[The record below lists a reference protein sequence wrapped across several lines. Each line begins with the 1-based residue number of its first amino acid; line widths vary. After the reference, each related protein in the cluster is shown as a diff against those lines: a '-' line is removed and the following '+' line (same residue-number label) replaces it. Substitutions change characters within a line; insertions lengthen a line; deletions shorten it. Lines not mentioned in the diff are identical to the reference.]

1 MPAQDLKT
9 ELGTLPPRIEVPPP
23 GPRSR
28 ALARRLRK
36 VESRDV
42 TFVSDAFPVF
52 WEEARGANVLD
63 VDGNV
68 YVDLSSAFGVALAG
82 HRHPRVAKA
91 AAEQQRRLVHAMG
104 DVHPSAVKVELLER
118 LALLG
123 PWDRAR
129 AVLASAGSE
138 AVEIALKT
146 ALLHTGR
153 SGILAFEGGYHG
165 LTMGA
170 LATTQRSH
178 FRAPFQARSYPGV
191 AFAPFP
197 DAGADEPSG
206 SSGSLNAVERA
217 LVRGAPNGD
226 SIGAVLVEPV
236 QGRAGVRIPPR
247 AFFAELGALAR
258 RHGAVVIADE
268 VFTGLGRCGA
278 PLASRELGLD
288 ADLVCLGKALGGGF
302 PLSACLGSAE
312 VFDAWPESTGEA
324 KHTSTFLGH
333 PVACAAALA
342 FLDVLAEE
350 DLCRTAIELGD
361 SILARL
367 HDGLDDVEHV
377 AEVRGMGL
385 LIGIELVVPGG
396 APQAATGAAARVAER
411 ALLEGVLVLPAGEW
425 GHVVELA
432 PPATMPLELV
442 SHALEVLERAVVEMV
457 P

>member
-1 MPAQDLKT
+1 M
-9 ELGTLPPRIEVPPP
+9 
-23 GPRSR
+23 
-28 ALARRLRK
+28 
-36 VESRDV
+36 
-42 TFVSDAFPVF
+42 
-52 WEEARGANVLD
+52 
-63 VDGNV
+63 
-68 YVDLSSAFGVALAG
+68 
-82 HRHPRVAKA
+82 
-91 AAEQQRRLVHAMG
+91 
-104 DVHPSAVKVELLER
+104 
-118 LALLG
+118 
-123 PWDRAR
+123 
-129 AVLASAGSE
+129 LASAGSE

-367 HDGLDDVEHV
+367 HDGLDDVEHCSGGPGNGPPDRDR
-377 AEVRGMGL
+377 ARRARRRP
-385 LIGIELVVPGG
+385 PGG
-396 APQAATGAAARVAER
+396 DRCGCTSGGASTPRRR
-411 ALLEGVLVLPAGEW
+411 AGLNRPGNW